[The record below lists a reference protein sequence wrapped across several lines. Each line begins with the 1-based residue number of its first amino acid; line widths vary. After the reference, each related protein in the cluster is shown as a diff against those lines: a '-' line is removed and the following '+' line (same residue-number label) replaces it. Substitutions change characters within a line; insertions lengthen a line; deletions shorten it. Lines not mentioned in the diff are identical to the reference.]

1 MSIWLGMNNSLYPSD
16 LTNDEWSILHPLL
29 ARQSKVGR
37 RLTYDLRGIV
47 SAIFYLLRT
56 GAQWRLLPRE
66 YPPWRAVYHHFAKWR
81 RDGTWERVNQA
92 LRERYR
98 TMLGRSPQPSAA
110 IIDSQSARTT
120 EAGGPRG
127 YDGGKKVSGRKRQVL
142 VDTQGTLLKVDV
154 HPADIH
160 DRTGGE
166 RLLAELDG
174 DFPDIEMM
182 WADTAYRGLKDWL
195 QKTLGWTLTISKHW
209 WTGVSGFW
217 VGPGQA
223 PPEIPK
229 GFHVLPRRWVVERT
243 FAWLCRN
250 RRLSKDY
257 ERLCETGEMLMYL
270 GMSRIILKRLARN
283 SEPNC

>member
-1 MSIWLGMNNSLYPSD
+1 MSNSLYPSD
-16 LTNDEWSILHPLL
+16 LNNDEWSILHRLL
-29 ARQSKVGR
+29 VRQSKVGR
-37 RLTYDLRGIV
+37 PSTYDLRDIV

-56 GAQWRLLPRE
+56 GAQWRLLPHE
-66 YPPWRAVYHHFAKWR
+66 YAPWRAVYDHFAKWR
-81 RDGTWERVNQA
+81 RDGTWERVNQV

-98 TMLGRSPQPSAA
+98 AMLGRSPQPSAA
-110 IIDSQSARTT
+110 IIDSQSAKTT

-154 HPADIH
+154 QPADIH
-160 DRTGGE
+160 DRAGGE
-166 RLLAELDG
+166 MLLGGLAG
-174 DFPDIEMM
+174 TFPNIKRM

-195 QKTLGWTLTISKHW
+195 QKTLGWTLTISQHW
-209 WTGVSGFW
+209 WTGVSGLW
-217 VGPGQA
+217 VAPGQT
-223 PPEIPK
+223 PPAIPK

-257 ERLCETGEMLMYL
+257 ERLCQTGERLMYL
-270 GMSRIILKRLARN
+270 GMSRIILRRLAK
-283 SEPNC
+283 SSHSNC